1 MLREYAAQARRWP
14 VDTKCAESVNR
25 MASKSN
31 KMPKITLRPA
41 QPLDHDFAAGLYLE
55 SRKELLT
62 TLGMWD
68 EVRVKAR
75 FDKVFK
81 PDQAQV
87 IRSDGVDIGWMQ
99 ISEGDRGFHL
109 HQLYLVDRYRNRGI
123 GRALVEAL
131 QDRARGIGK
140 PIALNVIRGNPAMS
154 LYRRLGFRL
163 VGEDEEKLHLRWSPD
178 KPKAG

>member
-109 HQLYLVDRYRNRGI
+109 HQLYLV
-123 GRALVEAL
+123 
-131 QDRARGIGK
+131 
-140 PIALNVIRGNPAMS
+140 
-154 LYRRLGFRL
+154 
-163 VGEDEEKLHLRWSPD
+163 
-178 KPKAG
+178 